1 MKALVF
7 GPDGLRF
14 ERNHPEPEAAEGEA
28 LVRVRLAGICNTD
41 VEIVRGYM
49 GFAGVPG
56 HEFVGEVD
64 GQRVA
69 GEINA
74 ACGHCSW
81 CERGLGRHC
90 PNRTVLGILG
100 RDGTFAEYLTLPREN
115 LHPLPDSLDDEV
127 AVFVEPT
134 AAAFEI
140 LEQVPLSGEERV
152 ALLGDGK
159 LALLI
164 AQVLRR
170 RCRLSVFGKHQE
182 KLRLLRDVDWSVE
195 PPAGQ
200 FDVVVEAT
208 GSERGFQQALELV
221 RPRGTLVL
229 KSTVAAGAQLNL
241 APIVINEVT
250 VVGSRCG
257 LFEPAIAALA
267 SGEVDPRPLISA
279 VYPLEEGLAAFD
291 RAQQPGVLKV
301 LLKPTPGSP
310 GRGAARR

>member
-1 MKALVF
+1 MNALALA
-7 GPDGLRF
+7 GGTLRF
-14 ERNHPEPEAAEGEA
+14 EPDWPVPPPAEGEA

-41 VEIVRGYM
+41 LEIVRGYM
-49 GFAGVPG
+49 GYEGVPG

-74 ACGHCSW
+74 ACGACDT
-81 CERGLGRHC
+81 CRAGLERHC

-100 RDGTFAEYLTLPREN
+100 RDGAFAEYLSLPRRN
-115 LHPLPDSLDDEV
+115 LHPLPDSLDDEL

-140 LEQVPLSGEERV
+140 VEQVRLAPEDRV
-152 ALLGDGK
+152 AVLGDGK

-164 AQVLRR
+164 AQVLRD
-170 RCRLSVFGKHQE
+170 RCRLRVFGKHPE
-182 KLRLLRDVDWSVE
+182 KLALLREIEMSVE
-195 PPAGQ
+195 PPSGQ
-200 FDVVVEAT
+200 FEVVVEAT

-229 KSTVAAGAQLNL
+229 KSTVAEGAQLNL
-241 APIVINEVT
+241 APLVINEVT

-257 LFEPAIAALA
+257 PFGPAIRALA
-267 SGEVDPRPLISA
+267 SGAVDPRPMISA
-279 VYPLEEGLAAFD
+279 SYRLRDGLAAFEH
-291 RAQQPGVLKV
+291 AVQPGVLKV
-301 LLKPTPGSP
+301 LLQP
-310 GRGAARR
+310 

>member
-1 MKALVF
+1 MRALIVGPQGLHLDEAHPVPEP
-7 GPDGLRF
+7 GPD
-14 ERNHPEPEAAEGEA
+14 EA

-41 VEIVRGYM
+41 LEIARGYM
-49 GFAGVPG
+49 GFRGVPG

-64 GQRVA
+64 GRRVA

-74 ACGHCSW
+74 ACGACSW
-81 CERGLGRHC
+81 CARGLGRHC

-100 RDGTFAEYLTLPREN
+100 RSGAFAEYLALPRRN

-134 AAAFEI
+134 AAAFEV
-140 LEQVPLSGEERV
+140 LEQVPLHLEDRV

-164 AQVLRR
+164 AQVLRG
-170 RCRLSVFGKHQE
+170 RCRLKVFGKHPE
-182 KLRLLRDVDWSVE
+182 KLTILREVE
-195 PPAGQ
+195 TTIERPKGQ

-208 GSERGFQQALELV
+208 GSERGFQQALDLV

-241 APIVINEVT
+241 APVVVNEVT

-257 LFEPAIAALA
+257 PFGPAIEALA
-267 SGEVDPRPLISA
+267 SGAVDPRPLISA
-279 VYPLEEGLAAFD
+279 TYPLERGLQAFQRAA
-291 RAQQPGVLKV
+291 APGVLKV
-301 LLKPTPGSP
+301 LLRP
-310 GRGAARR
+310 